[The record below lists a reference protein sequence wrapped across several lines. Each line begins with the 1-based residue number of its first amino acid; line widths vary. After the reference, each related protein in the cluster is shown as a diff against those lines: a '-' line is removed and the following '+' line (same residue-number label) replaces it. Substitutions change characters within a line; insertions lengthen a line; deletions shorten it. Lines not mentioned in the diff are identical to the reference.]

1 MPKWECELCPYEVQD
16 EDRDKVPAL
25 RDFHMRTKHGSD
37 QVVPASGRK
46 PKERDS
52 EFMEAV
58 GYVATLI
65 FGKSFD

>member
-1 MPKWECELCPYEVQD
+1 MRRWTCELCPYEVQD

-37 QVVPASGRK
+37 QMVPASGPR

-52 EFMEAV
+52 AFMEAV
-58 GYVATLI
+58 GYVATRI